1 MSDTERKLENLTKIF
16 KDWNSSMHGCQV
28 QWGVTFVIVLQ
39 RQGLGQASK
48 TILLSPSILCRKH
61 RDEAHQNNDN
71 AGGCEKCN
79 VVAYCKDPLFCQ
91 LLISLSMVPPGGTL
105 PGGFVPAVKKVDSI
119 LSHVHHAGSLFLSHY
134 TNLFFCQGKRP
145 QDSMTRLCR
154 GQVVS
159 ISSFCFWICGFIR
172 LDVGTTPGLLAKLEV
187 EGQFIPLPISNHLV
201 FSSIFVTPGTE
212 RKLENLTKI
221 FKDWNSDM
229 HGCQVQWGVTFSI
242 VL

>member
-16 KDWNSSMHGCQV
+16 KDWNSSMHGFQV

-39 RQGLGQASK
+39 RQGLWSSLKNNLVISKYPLPQAQMQLNDIFHQFEVPEGK
-48 TILLSPSILCRKH
+48 VQHGVHVI

-91 LLISLSMVPPGGTL
+91 LLISLSMVPPGGTQ
-105 PGGFVPAVKKVDSI
+105 PGGQEATRFNDRLVS
-119 LSHVHHAGSLFLSHY
+119 
-134 TNLFFCQGKRP
+134 RP
-145 QDSMTRLCR
+145 GDFADMLE
-154 GQVVS
+154 
-159 ISSFCFWICGFIR
+159 